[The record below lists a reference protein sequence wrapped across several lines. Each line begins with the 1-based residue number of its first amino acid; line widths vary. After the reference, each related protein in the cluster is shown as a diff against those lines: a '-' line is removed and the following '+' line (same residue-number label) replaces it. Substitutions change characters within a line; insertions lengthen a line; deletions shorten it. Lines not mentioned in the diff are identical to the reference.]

1 VINGA
6 RTLYRM
12 ILQSI
17 NQAPFFVRPKVDQR
31 AGKFS
36 LRHTGITKSEKM
48 AQKLDTL
55 DMRDYI

>member
-1 VINGA
+1 
-6 RTLYRM
+6 M